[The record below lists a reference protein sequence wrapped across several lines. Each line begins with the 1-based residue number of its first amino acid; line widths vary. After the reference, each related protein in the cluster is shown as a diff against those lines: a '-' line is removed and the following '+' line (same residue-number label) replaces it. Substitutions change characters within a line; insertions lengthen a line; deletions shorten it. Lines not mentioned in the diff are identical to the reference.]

1 MVEMVREP
9 KYWKSK
15 IGKVAFAIAIDGV
28 DTWQGLSEHTGFDS
42 DELKRALHELFEAK
56 LLQKREDRS
65 YQLDSDLVGEYRR
78 YFEKE
83 QSSREIAPIQ
93 DDREP
98 STESDEWAKWIMSW
112 RDVSSLSFSLEHLH
126 FFLDEK
132 HLYPF
137 STLVISR
144 AESQV
149 LVVNPYVE
157 KCDLSDN
164 LLEPIQQGKE
174 VMVIT
179 RPASKRG
186 KKSSNKIAE
195 IRNYLLHLDEQGIDV
210 RLDDYVHA
218 KLIVVDEMVAVVS
231 SMNLYPGSLVGKP
244 WEAGMV
250 SIDPKTVKEVRDRIL
265 ALKKT
270 ATKLNTTS

>member
-1 MVEMVREP
+1 MVEMVKEP

-28 DTWQGLSEHTGFDS
+28 DTWEGLSEHTGFDR
-42 DELKRALHELFEAK
+42 DELNRALHELFEAK
-56 LLQKREDRS
+56 VLEKREDRS
-65 YQLDSDLVGEYRR
+65 YQLDSDLVGEYKR

-83 QSSREIAPIQ
+83 QKQRDIAPIQ
-93 DDREP
+93 DDRD
-98 STESDEWAKWIMSW
+98 STTKSSDWAKWIIKW
-112 RDVSSLSFSLEHLH
+112 RDVSSLNFSLEHLH
-126 FFLDEK
+126 FFLDEI

-137 STLVISR
+137 STLLISR

-164 LLEPIQQGKE
+164 LLEPVQQGKE

-186 KKSSNKIAE
+186 KKASSKIAE
-195 IRNYLLHLDEQGIDV
+195 IRNYLLHLDEQGLDV

-231 SMNLYPGSLVGKP
+231 SMNFYPGSLVGKP

-270 ATKLNTTS
+270 AIKLKTRS